1 MRFTANAGALGAVVM
16 AGMLASAAAAS
27 PPGEPIALLPPAAP
41 ASGEAA
47 PAPAAVPITVPMA
60 APSSS
65 PIRDR
70 IEIAGGLRIDG
81 EKLHPAL
88 LRQFYGAHEFQPVWE
103 NRTPQAE
110 VLIRAVARAGEHGL
124 DPELFHASALRKLA
138 SLSPIDRDLL
148 LSDAFLGYADA
159 LARGA
164 VPYEA
169 RYDDEDLAPEP
180 IDVAAVLTQAINVPD
195 PAAVIEGL
203 APRSPAYIAL
213 RRALRSY
220 PADHAEATR
229 AGAAANPGSREA
241 QRRTV
246 IINLERLRWIPR
258 QLPPDRI
265 WVNIP
270 TARLQLY
277 RDNRPVFTSR
287 VVVGEIDKQTP
298 ELQTSITSL
307 LFNPSWYVP
316 RSIVTQEIL
325 PKLARDPN
333 YLSRHHMVMRP
344 NGGIQQL
351 PGAGTALGRL
361 KFEATNRF
369 DVYLHDTPQKSLF
382 KRDDR
387 FESHGC
393 VRVENPREL
402 GALLLGESVE
412 AIDKAIARAST
423 ARRMLPKAIPTFL
436 VYQTAFVDSTGAIA
450 FAPDVYGRDDTIW
463 RRLQRTQQVP
473 VAQRDPSVERK
484 S

>member
-1 MRFTANAGALGAVVM
+1 M
-16 AGMLASAAAAS
+16 AAMLASAAAAS
-27 PPGEPIALLPPAAP
+27 APGEPIALLAP
-41 ASGEAA
+41 SA
-47 PAPAAVPITVPMA
+47 PAPGDATQAPVAVPSAI
-60 APSSS
+60 PSAS

-70 IEIAGGLRIDG
+70 IDTAGGLRIDG
-81 EKLHPAL
+81 EKLRTAL

-103 NRTPQAE
+103 SRKPQADA
-110 VLIRAVARAGEHGL
+110 LLRAVARAGEHGL
-124 DPELFHASALRKLA
+124 DPELFHAGALRKLG
-138 SLSPIDRDLL
+138 SLSPVDRDLL
-148 LSDAFLGYADA
+148 LSDAFLSYADA

-164 VPYEA
+164 IPIEA

-180 IDVAAVLTQAINVPD
+180 IDIAAVLTQAIGSPD

-203 APRSPAYIAL
+203 APRSPAYVAL

-220 PADHAEATR
+220 GGSDAGVAPAST
-229 AGAAANPGSREA
+229 AAAGSGEA
-241 QRRTV
+241 RRRAV
-246 IINLERLRWIPR
+246 IINLERLRWLPR
-258 QLPPDRI
+258 QLPADRI

-287 VVVGEIDKQTP
+287 VVVGETDKQTP
-298 ELQTSITSL
+298 ELQTSITSV

-316 RSIVTQEIL
+316 RSIATQEIL
-325 PKLARDPN
+325 PRLARDPG
-333 YLSRHHMVMRP
+333 YLARHRMVRRS

-351 PGAGTALGRL
+351 PGPGTALGRL

-402 GALLLGESVE
+402 ASLLLGESVE

-436 VYQTAFVDSTGAIA
+436 VYQTAFVDSAGAIS
-450 FAPDVYGRDDTIW
+450 FAPDVYGRDDEIW
-463 RRLQRTQQVP
+463 RRLQRAKQVP
-473 VAQRDPSVERK
+473 VAQRDRSGERK